1 MKVQIENLEIDI
13 DDGDLEY
20 MIDERI
26 NNMSGDA
33 GQESAYQSEASSAN
47 GSQSQSPQQI
57 REVSIMIFTGDDIR
71 LYRLHVLR
79 AALELEIKGLKRSRG
94 PTAYSIAKS
103 EFGFRGN
110 RQKVLDQ
117 LTQYT
122 KEQVAQREP
131 QHA

>member
-1 MKVQIENLEIDI
+1 M
-13 DDGDLEY
+13 
-20 MIDERI
+20 M
-26 NNMSGDA
+26 
-33 GQESAYQSEASSAN
+33 
-47 GSQSQSPQQI
+47 
-57 REVSIMIFTGDDIR
+57 FTGDDIR

-131 QHA
+131 QHG